1 MRSGRLQE
9 ATEEENS
16 KTSLEQMTPRGQ
28 TRGNR
33 QDNSEVGGAHVLA
46 CRLQATSGE
55 RKKSHKQGRNIYRY
69 R

>member
-28 TRGNR
+28 TRGLIKIILR
-33 QDNSEVGGAHVLA
+33 PEEPAGYVWREEEVA
-46 CRLQATSGE
+46 QAGE
-55 RKKSHKQGRNIYRY
+55 KYL
-69 R
+69 